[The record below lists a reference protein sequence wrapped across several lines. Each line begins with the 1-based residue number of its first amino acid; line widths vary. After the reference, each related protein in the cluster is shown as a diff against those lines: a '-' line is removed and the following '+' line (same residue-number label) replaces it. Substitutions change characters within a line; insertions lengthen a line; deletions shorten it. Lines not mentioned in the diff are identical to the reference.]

1 MKMERVVC
9 IYQNG
14 KDRNNLF
21 QKFGIENK
29 YDIITK
35 MGFGIELLQCEG
47 DLCKS
52 TSYTACFIYFLAM
65 RNKTLVSRTT
75 SKMTH

>member
-1 MKMERVVC
+1 MTFCDTLSFRTIET
-9 IYQNG
+9 IYFT
-14 KDRNNLF
+14 NL
-21 QKFGIENK
+21 GLRTK

-35 MGFGIELLQCEG
+35 MGFGVELLQCEG
-47 DLCKS
+47 DLYKS

-65 RNKTLVSRTT
+65 RNKTLESRTP